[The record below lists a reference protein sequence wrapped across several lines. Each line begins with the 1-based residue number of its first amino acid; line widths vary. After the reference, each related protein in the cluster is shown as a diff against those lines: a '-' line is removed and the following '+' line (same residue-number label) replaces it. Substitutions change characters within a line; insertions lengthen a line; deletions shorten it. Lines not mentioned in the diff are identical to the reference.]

1 MALYRQVT
9 AITWTNVD
17 RDDCMLPYCGTEL
30 GHTDLTRNDLFFIV
44 SISNH
49 KSYKR
54 GFEYNIH
61 LLQFSLFPF
70 VTGKL
75 KEQFTNKTLFLLEN
89 IR

>member
-17 RDDCMLPYCGTEL
+17 RDDCMLPYGGTEF
-30 GHTDLTRNDLFFIV
+30 GHTDLMRNDFFLIV

-49 KSYKR
+49 NSYNC
-54 GFEYNIH
+54 GFECNIH
-61 LLQFSLFPF
+61 LLQFPLFLC